1 MDKLN
6 KTAAP
11 VARVD
16 AGLRRVHWHW
26 TTGAHQ
32 PNDYERSRYHF
43 LIDRD
48 GRIHHGLH
56 RPEANA
62 RIVGD
67 AYAAHTASANT
78 GAIGVA
84 LCGMAGARER
94 PFSPGSH
101 PITEL
106 QIDALIEFTA
116 QLCQTYGIR
125 VTRRTVLSHAEVQ
138 PTLGIAQ
145 KAKWDIAWLPGMR
158 AAGDP
163 VAIGDELRLRV
174 MEAMR

>member
-1 MDKLN
+1 MDMAQKNL
-6 KTAAP
+6 KP
-11 VARVD
+11 VAR
-16 AGLRRVHWHW
+16 AATGLHRIHWHW
-26 TTGAHQ
+26 TAGLHR
-32 PNDYERSRYHF
+32 PNDLERAHYHF
-43 LIDRD
+43 MIDRD
-48 GRIHHGLH
+48 GRIHHGKH
-56 RPEANA
+56 PPEANA
-62 RIVGD
+62 RIVGS

-106 QIDALIEFTA
+106 QIDALVEFTA
-116 QLCQTYGIR
+116 QLCQTYGIH
-125 VTRRTVLSHAEVQ
+125 VARRTVLSHAEVQ

-145 KAKWDIAWLPGMR
+145 KAKWDIAWLPGML
-158 AAGDP
+158 APGDP
-163 VAIGDELRLRV
+163 VQIGDELRLRV